1 MSTLFAIYITDSI
14 LKLVNADLGFNI
26 ANCLL
31 YADDIVLFSSPSV
44 DAQLML

>member
-1 MSTLFAIYITDSI
+1 VSTLFAIYITDLI